1 MNYYFVDYENVGS
14 DGLNG
19 IDTLDANNSV
29 FIFYSRNA
37 DKITFDVHMQMNLS
51 KAEIRYFKAETGQ
64 KNALDFQLS
73 SYMGY
78 VIRANESSESEY
90 YIVSKDNGFNAL
102 ISFWNSFKINI
113 KVIQSLSN
121 RTPAPE
127 KPSEPTTK
135 ELRAKLEGSITDKA
149 VLTEVLRI
157 IRSYKTKQG
166 INNALVKKYESQ
178 KAGEIYKLIKPYIA
192 YKKGS

>member
-19 IDTLDANNSV
+19 IDTLDENNSV

-37 DKITFDVHMQMNLS
+37 DKITFDVHMQMNVS
-51 KAEIRYFKAETGQ
+51 KAEIKYFKAETGQ

-78 VIRANESSESEY
+78 VIKANESSEAEY

-135 ELRAKLEGSITDKA
+135 ELRAKLEGSITDKS